1 MLSAYLWLQK
11 YEIVDNWASKNSSNV
26 SPTQEKW
33 QASQHLCM
41 DFPNP
46 NVDDRQP
53 PKSRNMISSPMKKVL
68 SAAEKVKRAGCKN

>member
-1 MLSAYLWLQK
+1 MGKQK
-11 YEIVDNWASKNSSNV
+11 LLKRQSYA
-26 SPTQEKW
+26 EKW

-53 PKSRNMISSPMKKVL
+53 LKSRNMISSPMKKVL